1 MESNLVKLFI
11 ETQEKKYNQVV
22 KLAANFPCIIGRQ
35 SPNLTIKDVRISRKH
50 CQLIL
55 EAGQLYV
62 EDLGSSN
69 GVEVNGFKVKRVR
82 LRADDQIKIG
92 DTMIKILKIELA
104 TVKRKKI

>member
-11 ETQEKKYNQVV
+11 ETKEKKYNQIV

-35 SPNLTIKDVRISRKH
+35 SPNLTIKDNLVSRKH

-55 EAGQLYV
+55 ESGQLYV

-82 LRADDQIKIG
+82 LKAEDMIKIG
-92 DTMIKILKIELA
+92 DCMIKILKIELA
-104 TVKRKKI
+104 TAKKTKF